1 LPHRG
6 AIPASDVSQRTA
18 IGSQEQEPMAQKI
31 ELVVPNQ
38 EAHEPQ
44 HDQVH
49 SSRQEIVM

>member
-1 LPHRG
+1 
-6 AIPASDVSQRTA
+6 
-18 IGSQEQEPMAQKI
+18 MAHKI

-49 SSRQEIVM
+49 SSGQEIVM